1 MSFRKY
7 CRWMSQHEL
16 LDQSILPKANG
27 LFTHGKTFYRIK
39 SQPLTATASRH
50 DQVMTTRYFVPR
62 CFDVH

>member
-27 LFTHGKTFYRIK
+27 LKIF
-39 SQPLTATASRH
+39 S
-50 DQVMTTRYFVPR
+50 V
-62 CFDVH
+62 